1 MRDKMVSSGEGFRE
15 ETPQNFTLKFVK
27 DMTIDV
33 MESNIIIEMFQ
44 AMAIVSFKMGNLGLE
59 VQSLKTKLTIVKGEK
74 HRLLQQI

>member
-1 MRDKMVSSGEGFRE
+1 MVSSGEGFRE